1 MRNLLK
7 LTDLQPGEVYE
18 IFRIADEVIAG
29 KYKGF
34 LKGTSAVLFFPGSSI
49 RTRVTF
55 EKGIYQSSL

>member
-29 KYKGF
+29 KSAWRGKKQRKLWG
-34 LKGTSAVLFFPGSSI
+34 LTCTSAAAGGM
-49 RTRVTF
+49 
-55 EKGIYQSSL
+55 K